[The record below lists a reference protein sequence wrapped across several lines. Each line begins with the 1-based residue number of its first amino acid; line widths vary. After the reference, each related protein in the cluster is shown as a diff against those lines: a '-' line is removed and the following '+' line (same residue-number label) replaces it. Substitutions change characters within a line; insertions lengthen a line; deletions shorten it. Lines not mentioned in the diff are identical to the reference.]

1 MPRYHCRDTEVQ
13 LCTWDPL
20 SRQSVL
26 DSSSPA
32 PQTPANHSNSTST
45 SDFRTQKDAS
55 AFNGGLPPH
64 DLARSHRVKRLA
76 EEYFKGREGLDF
88 LGCDAPFFLIHAG
101 NNPSDDTH
109 SAEPLTRTNNSV
121 YQDHEDSLES
131 SERLIRTPFSRR
143 SSTTVKTVSGISYV
157 ESTVMEANQEPNDSN
172 EVYLS
177 SGGSS
182 LSSLSSTAFL
192 SPHASDLRSEEP
204 QSEIGGRTI
213 GEWKPNICKPQS
225 NRANST

>member
-13 LCTWDPL
+13 LCTWEPL
-20 SRQSVL
+20 SRQPVL

-32 PQTPANHSNSTST
+32 PQTSASHSNSTST
-45 SDFRTQKDAS
+45 SDFRTQKDAL
-55 AFNGGLPPH
+55 AFNGGLPPY

-101 NNPSDDTH
+101 NNLSVDTY
-109 SAEPLTRTNNSV
+109 SAEPLTRMNNSV

-131 SERLIRTPFSRR
+131 SEKLVRTPLLK
-143 SSTTVKTVSGISYV
+143 SSTTAKTASGVSYV
-157 ESTVMEANQEPNDSN
+157 ESTVKEANQDPNDSN
-172 EVYLS
+172 KVYLS

-182 LSSLSSTAFL
+182 RSSLSSTAFL
-192 SPHASDLRSEEP
+192 SPYASDLRSEEP
-204 QSEIGGRTI
+204 QSEIGGCTF
-213 GEWKPNICKPQS
+213 GEWKSNICKPQS
-225 NRANST
+225 NRASSF